1 MPFYFYLFT
10 FILTPP
16 SPSLMST
23 ISIEGMEFYAYHGCF
38 AEEQLI
44 GTWFVVDL
52 FLETDTTEA
61 EITDD
66 LGKTI
71 NYLEAYQIVKKEM
84 EINSKLL
91 EHVGR
96 RILNAIQTAYPQIAA
111 ARVKVRKMNPPL
123 GGKMDFVS
131 LTLST

>member
-1 MPFYFYLFT
+1 
-10 FILTPP
+10 
-16 SPSLMST
+16 
-23 ISIEGMEFYAYHGCF
+23 MEFYAYHGCF
-38 AEEQLI
+38 TEEQLI

-52 FLETDTTEA
+52 FLDTDTAEA

-66 LGKTI
+66 LSKTI
-71 NYLEAYQIVKKEM
+71 NYLEAYQIVKREM

-96 RILNAIQTAYPQIAA
+96 RILNAVKAAYPQIVA

-131 LTLST
+131 LSLSL

>member
-1 MPFYFYLFT
+1 
-10 FILTPP
+10 
-16 SPSLMST
+16 MSV
-23 ISIEGMEFYAYHGCF
+23 ISIEGMEFHAYHGCF

-44 GTWFVVDL
+44 GTRFVVDL
-52 FLETDTTEA
+52 FLETDTSEA
-61 EITDD
+61 ELTDD
-66 LGKTI
+66 LSKTI
-71 NYLEAYQIVKKEM
+71 NYLEVYQLVKMEM

-96 RILNAIQTAYPQIAA
+96 RILNAVKLNYPAVGH

-131 LTLST
+131 LTLETKA